1 MVDYHAVAN
10 LERVQAILYKMQ
22 TDSREY
28 IPHMIEKMI
37 YVQVSEA
44 GKQEYYQQ
52 MRKATMRL
60 KLSDQQWDF
69 LKSLGIEDRDYSQDE
84 IDEVVIEVLSD
95 ELMRHG
101 FIAKQKNVNEIGAT
115 CESIIDV
122 IEEQRDGKSGQS
134 NRNCP

>member
-37 YVQVSEA
+37 YVQVSEV

-60 KLSDQQWDF
+60 KLSNQQWDF

-101 FIAKQKNVNEIGAT
+101 FIAKQKNVNEIGAA

>member
-1 MVDYHAVAN
+1 M
-10 LERVQAILYKMQ
+10 
-22 TDSREY
+22 
-28 IPHMIEKMI
+28 
-37 YVQVSEA
+37 
-44 GKQEYYQQ
+44 G
-52 MRKATMRL
+52 
-60 KLSDQQWDF
+60 F
-69 LKSLGIEDRDYSQDE
+69 LKSLRIEDRDYSQNE

-101 FIAKQKNVNEIGAT
+101 SIAKQKNVNEIGAA

>member
-1 MVDYHAVAN
+1 MVDYHAVDN

-101 FIAKQKNVNEIGAT
+101 FIAKQKNVNEIGAA

>member
-60 KLSDQQWDF
+60 KLSNQQWDF

-101 FIAKQKNVNEIGAT
+101 FIAKQKNVHEIGAA